1 MFHLYNFIFQRL
13 IWKEISFYFLRF
25 DYWIFK
31 EWKTAIVQNHCL
43 IKLTIYTND
52 WSPFWHV
59 YCYHVYFFLCEIAK
73 YVQAKNRLAH
83 LNCYF
88 MEWASMLTKLA
99 GYDEYRL
106 ARFHLIRNL
115 LANKIYHF
123 PGCPIKQASFLPGQP
138 TPCNQLLIWPL
149 LLVPECYLHKMLKLA
164 FWNFNPI
171 FLRI

>member
-1 MFHLYNFIFQRL
+1 M
-13 IWKEISFYFLRF
+13 ISVFFLMVWLLNSQGMKNCKSTESF
-25 DYWIFK
+25 CCSIL
-31 EWKTAIVQNHCL
+31 A
-43 IKLTIYTND
+43 IYTNE
-52 WSPFWHV
+52 WSTVWYV
-59 YCYHVYFFLCEIAK
+59 YCCYVYFFSARFLNMYKPRTTFYISFEGLPTWIGILWKCASMITQLAGIEC
-73 YVQAKNRLAH
+73 RLA
-83 LNCYF
+83 
-88 MEWASMLTKLA
+88 W
-99 GYDEYRL
+99 
-106 ARFHLIRNL
+106 FHAIRNL